1 MIDYFGVR
9 HGDYNRRSGRLT
21 DDGILQAKKAGE
33 ALVGLTNG
41 TNQLGII
48 TSSRLRAVQTAGLI
62 AETLGRAPA
71 DVVESNELASVG
83 ENHCLVGVSL
93 QEFLD
98 ELVNKNFS
106 GLDPMGRRAII
117 LVTHQP
123 FATAMKTNGAW
134 MSAPPDSDAYYGEV
148 VRAQPNLWNLRD

>member
-1 MIDYFGVR
+1 M
-9 HGDYNRRSGRLT
+9 
-21 DDGILQAKKAGE
+21 LQA
-33 ALVGLTNG
+33 
-41 TNQLGII
+41 
-48 TSSRLRAVQTAGLI
+48 AGLI